1 MFSYF
6 PRRPWLTLLPVLL
19 ALSCHPD
26 RPTQTETEATA
37 PVAAVRPDALLADVR
52 PAPVPAVDSP
62 TWHRAGPLPAARAPL
77 IRPGGVRRQ
86 VPARDTAA
94 PPPLEARLYDL
105 TLKAS
110 EFHRIDPTRLT
121 EVRGREGTVLRIPAG
136 SLVTAGGA
144 APGGE
149 VFVELKECYAPVDM
163 LLSNLLTE
171 TTDDQLL
178 AAAGMVLVRATAQG
192 QPLRLAADHT
202 VQIELPLPRRAGL
215 QPYAGRGGRHQPVR
229 WAALSPDVAPAFDEQ
244 IYAEAQPMPTYRT
257 GPADLS
263 ALIRYPAAAR
273 ARGTTGNVFVSLVV
287 DETGRVLAPK
297 VLRGLG
303 DGCDAEALRVL
314 RQSSGHWTPGQHA
327 GRLVKVKLLVP
338 VHFALLPADTTAAG
352 ADSTYAAAADL
363 PALPTSATDG
373 STPATAH
380 YVFNADRLGWLAA
393 ARPPRP
399 SQAVTTLAAALAP
412 DAHTSVRLVLP
423 GAAPTILLG
432 QPGPDGYQFADV
444 PANRKAVLVGI
455 RYTNGTPAVA
465 LRNIVTGQQAQEPL
479 TFEETTLEGLE
490 EELSKR
496 LLTESR

>member
-1 MFSYF
+1 MSSYF
-6 PRRPWLTLLPVLL
+6 PRRPWLTLLPFLL
-19 ALSCHPD
+19 ALSCHLD
-26 RPTQTETEATA
+26 RPTQTETAA
-37 PVAAVRPDALLADVR
+37 PVAAIIPDSLLADAR
-52 PAPVPAVDSP
+52 PAPTPAPDSP
-62 TWHRAGPLPAARAPL
+62 TWHRAGALSAARGPL

-110 EFHRIDPTRLT
+110 EFHRIDPTRLA
-121 EVRGREGTVLRIPAG
+121 EVRGRAGTVLRIPGG
-136 SLVTAGGA
+136 SLVTAAGA

-149 VFVELKECYAPVDM
+149 VFVELKECYAPAEM

-192 QPLRLAADHT
+192 QPLRLAADHA
-202 VQIELPLPRRAGL
+202 VQIELPLPLPRRAGL
-215 QPYAGRGGRHQPVR
+215 QPYAGQSGRRQPVR
-229 WAALSPDVAPAFDEQ
+229 WAALSPDVAPALDEQ
-244 IYAEAQPMPTYRT
+244 IYAEARPMPTYRT

-287 DETGRVLAPK
+287 DETGRVLKPK

-314 RQSSGHWTPGQHA
+314 RQSSGHWTPGQRA

-338 VHFALLPADTTAAG
+338 VHFALLPADTTAAS
-352 ADSTYAAAADL
+352 ADSTYAAAA
-363 PALPTSATDG
+363 PPPPPTSATDG
-373 STPATAH
+373 SAPAAGH
-380 YVFNADRLGWLAA
+380 YVFNTDRLGWLAA
-393 ARPPRP
+393 ARPPGP
-399 SQAVTTLAAALAP
+399 AEAVTTLAAALVP

-444 PANRKAVLVGI
+444 PANQKAVLVGI

-465 LRNIVTGQQAQEPL
+465 LRDIVTGRQAQEPL
-479 TFEETTLEGLE
+479 TFQETTLEGLE
-490 EELSKR
+490 E
-496 LLTESR
+496 LLGEKLPAENH

>member
-1 MFSYF
+1 MLFSF
-6 PRRPWLTLLPVLL
+6 PWRRWLVLAPALL

-26 RPTQTETEATA
+26 RPAQTEAAA
-37 PVAAVRPDALLADVR
+37 PVAA
-52 PAPVPAVDSP
+52 PVTDS
-62 TWHRAGPLPAARAPL
+62 LPAARPAPAPTPPTWHQAGPVPAARGPL

-86 VPARDTAA
+86 VPARDTTA

-110 EFHRIDPTRLT
+110 EFQRIDPTRLA
-121 EVRGREGTVLRIPAG
+121 EVRGRAGTVLRIPPG
-136 SLVTAGGA
+136 SFVTAGGA

-149 VFVELKECYAPVDM
+149 VFVELKECYAPAEM

-192 QPLRLAADHT
+192 QPLHLAADHALQ
-202 VQIELPLPRRAGL
+202 VEMPLPRRAAL
-215 QPYAGRGGRHQPVR
+215 RPYAGQGGRHQPVR
-229 WAALSPDVAPAFDEQ
+229 WAALSPNVAPALDEQ
-244 IYAEAQPMPTYRT
+244 VYAEAQPMPAYRP
-257 GPADLS
+257 GPV
-263 ALIRYPAAAR
+263 ALDELVRYPAAAR
-273 ARGTTGNVFVSLVV
+273 AHGTAGNVFVSLVV
-287 DETGRVLAPK
+287 DETGRVLQPK

-314 RQSSGHWTPGQHA
+314 RQSSGHWTPGQRA

-338 VHFALLPADTTAAG
+338 IHFAPPPADTAT
-352 ADSTYAAAADL
+352 AAADSASAAPDR
-363 PALPTSATDG
+363 PAPPTSAAADRP
-373 STPATAH
+373 PATSP
-380 YVFNADRLGWLAA
+380 YVFNTDRLGWLAA
-393 ARPPRP
+393 VRPPRP
-399 SQAVTTLAAALAP
+399 SEAVTTLAAALAP

-444 PANRKAVLVGI
+444 PANQKAVLVGI

-465 LRNIVTGQQAQEPL
+465 LRDIVTGQQAQEPL
-479 TFEETTLEGLE
+479 TFRETTLEGLE
-490 EELSKR
+490 E
-496 LLTESR
+496 LLGKKLLGN